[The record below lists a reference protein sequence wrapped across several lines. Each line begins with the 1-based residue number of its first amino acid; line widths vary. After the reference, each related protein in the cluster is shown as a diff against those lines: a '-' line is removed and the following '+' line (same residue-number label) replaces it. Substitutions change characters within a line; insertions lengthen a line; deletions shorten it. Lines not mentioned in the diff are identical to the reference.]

1 MVSAVPSGYLCSEPS
16 TAIFRTV
23 ASPVGLKNT
32 EPASPLTAT
41 EAPPNPAKRTEI
53 GKVVASGVGR
63 DDCAAPLV
71 AADIVRREQYAASRR
86 LGIARQD
93 KAAQRLL
100 TIVGPPNTFGRDC
113 RELAR
118 RGPFRH
124 RWTGARGRSGK
135 PLGRCADA
143 GLGQPGS
150 AGTDAAERQ
159 GALLQP
165 QPPDTVAQGR
175 DLRARTASRRDQARL
190 RRRRGVV
197 PGGADRARLPHWNP
211 DLLLEGGSAGFFP
224 TG

>member
-63 DDCAAPLV
+63 GDCAAPLV

-93 KAAQRLL
+93 KAAQRVL
-100 TIVGPPNTFGRDC
+100 TIVDVPNTFGRDC

-118 RGPFRH
+118 RGPFR
-124 RWTGARGRSGK
+124 RRRTGARRCSGT

-143 GLGQPGS
+143 RLGQSGS
-150 AGTDAAERQ
+150 AGTDASERQ
-159 GALLQP
+159 STLLQP
-165 QPPDTVAQGR
+165 QPPDAVAQGR
-175 DLRARTASRRDQARL
+175 DLGPRSASRRDQARL
-190 RRRRGVV
+190 RRRRG
-197 PGGADRARLPHWNP
+197 AIQ
-211 DLLLEGGSAGFFP
+211 
-224 TG
+224 